1 MRPGGLILADNVLTL
16 GPRVAVYDEAT
27 SSESV
32 RALRRY
38 NRLVATDPRLL
49 GTILPVGEGLSV
61 AWKVTP

>member
-1 MRPGGLILADNVLTL
+1 M
-16 GPRVAVYDEAT
+16 

-38 NRLVATDPRLL
+38 NRLVATDSRLL

-61 AWKVTP
+61 AWKVMP